1 MPESRRDRVYVLHH
15 PTAGEPT
22 LHGELVALPDE
33 PACRGLDLF
42 AAEPGS
48 ASERALRELGGGLPA
63 HDSGSLPTARP

>member
-1 MPESRRDRVYVLHH
+1 MAQLRDRVYVLPH

-22 LHGELVALPDE
+22 LHGELVAPPDE

-48 ASERALRELGGGLPA
+48 ASERALRELGGFAA
-63 HDSGSLPTARP
+63 HEAGSLPARP